1 MGLAVH
7 NERLTRV
14 VGSVVIVLLIA
25 SVALALGL
33 KGCHWRPGIYVTVYF
48 EHTPLREGGEVQVAG
63 KVIGEVD
70 DVGLVPPKLATG
82 NHPLAG
88 TGGVA
93 LRLWIDKRYAERA
106 AVNGDYFIN
115 AKGLLGQPYLE
126 IGPPADG
133 AEWERP
139 IRDGDA
145 IRGIDPPRV
154 DRVLQ
159 RSYEN
164 LMATSLF
171 METVRPAGKELMR
184 ELRQLFV
191 TLDALEPDAE
201 SFDEL
206 GDSIDEL
213 MTEASA
219 VQDKFASVDVGFDD
233 MRSLAAKARRTFD
246 LADRKIGEIRTKL
259 ALLGS
264 EFERVDAQ
272 IPRDLG
278 DRFRAIA
285 AEADVHLAKVQHTMA
300 TVREL
305 QEMLERGEGTI
316 GALANDPE
324 FSDDAK
330 KLGKYIK
337 RHPWVIVGVPRDD
350 P

>member
-1 MGLAVH
+1 LGLAVQ
-7 NERLTRV
+7 NERLTRL
-14 VGSVVIVLLIA
+14 VGSIVIILLVG

-33 KGCHWRPGIYVTVYF
+33 QGCHWRSGITVTVYF
-48 EHTPLREGGEVQVAG
+48 EHTPLRTGGEVQVAG
-63 KVIGEVD
+63 KVIGEVE
-70 DVGLVPPKLATG
+70 DVGLVPRELATG

-93 LRLWIDKRYAERA
+93 LRLWIDARYAERA
-106 AVNGDYFIN
+106 AINGEYFIN
-115 AKGLLGQPYLE
+115 AKGILGQPYLE
-126 IGPPADG
+126 VGPPADS
-133 AEWERP
+133 ALWERP
-139 IRDGDA
+139 VRDGDA

-154 DRVLQ
+154 DRVLM

-171 METVRPAGKELMR
+171 MEAVRPAGKELMR
-184 ELRQLFV
+184 ELRELFV
-191 TLDALEPDAE
+191 TLDALEPNAE

-213 MTEASA
+213 ITEATA

-233 MRSLAAKARRTFD
+233 IRSLAAKARRTFD
-246 LADRKIGEIRTKL
+246 LADRRIGEIRTKI
-259 ALLGS
+259 ALLSTEIDRLG
-264 EFERVDAQ
+264 DQ
-272 IPRDLG
+272 IPTDLG

-285 AEADVHLAKVQHTMA
+285 SEADVHLAKVQHTMA

-305 QEMLERGEGTI
+305 QAMLERGEGTI

-337 RHPWVIVGVPRDD
+337 RHPWVVVGVPRDD